1 MSRSPARPVLRS
13 LGLLLLAAACSRSP
27 GSVARADDGAAPPPT
42 AAPAPTA
49 TAPDPTAPAPAAPP
63 AKDKPVTPA
72 ATEVTLKS
80 KSSPRA
86 TVGELAITLMSA
98 ITVAKPSGEGE
109 KLERSHR
116 VKLHLEKGA
125 DKRDMFLGSGAAI
138 SFAGYSLTLSSA
150 RDGQDTPQSPR
161 ESIVVIAV
169 TPAP

>member
-1 MSRSPARPVLRS
+1 M
-13 LGLLLLAAACSRSP
+13 
-27 GSVARADDGAAPPPT
+27 
-42 AAPAPTA
+42 
-49 TAPDPTAPAPAAPP
+49 
-63 AKDKPVTPA
+63 TPA

-86 TVGELAITLMSA
+86 TVGDLAITLMSA

-125 DKRDMFLGSGAAI
+125 DKRDMFLASGAAI
-138 SFAGYSLTLSSA
+138 SFAGYSLTLTSS